1 MTAKLIESPL
11 KFFTVLFVVAT
22 MTLLSGGCG
31 GNTETKVASVKVRQG
46 NEQCAPPNSQ
56 CPNKLIV
63 EFLGPKRKGLLGG
76 TGSVAPVPG
85 IKTKFVVL
93 PGSDLKV
100 ECEKDVSDAG
110 GAVKAVVR
118 TGSKFGDQYLKVV
131 PVGFEDAAITIR
143 VISGVE
149 LDGSGQEAFAKNT
162 LKKPISLKVF
172 TADGKPAADVPVYFK
187 IASTPAHKTG
197 AKLTKKK
204 VVTDAKGLAETEF
217 KIGDTTGTYHLTAEV
232 AAPDR
237 GLAARGIDIK
247 ELGMNLWGAKG
258 LILIVLGGLA
268 IFIYGMKLMTDGL
281 QLVAGDKMKQMLHFF
296 TKNRVAAILAGT
308 AVTGVIQSS
317 SACTVMVVGFVN
329 AGLMSLR
336 QAIGVVF
343 GANIGTTVTAQ
354 IISFKLHMIAL
365 PCITIGLIVLML
377 SKRASWK
384 GAASA
389 LMGFGMLFYGL
400 HIMSHELKLISK
412 FPSIINF
419 FGQFDCKPLPG
430 CETMPFGHV
439 IGAIAI
445 GTLMTVVIQSS
456 SATIGIAM
464 ALAASGLI
472 NFYTAVPLILGDNI
486 GTTVTANLAALG
498 ANRRSKQAA
507 FAHFLFNIF
516 GTSYMVFFFYI
527 PWDGH
532 PMYMQLIDTIT
543 PGDVFAGENVT
554 RHIAMAHTMFNVF
567 NVLIFIP
574 FISPIARV
582 CEWVI
587 PVPEDGKDAIRL
599 LEPHL
604 LDTPALAIEQ
614 TIKTI
619 RRMTKEA
626 WKMNVEALESVFM
639 KGKTGNKRATEL
651 AEREEN
657 MDQLQAEATDY
668 LAKLTERSLT
678 EPQASII
685 PLLMH
690 CVNDAE
696 KIADHAENIV
706 ALARRAKESKKPI
719 SDSALS
725 EIGKMWDVLKQQ
737 ASHVIASLD
746 STDKKDVHLAIKNER
761 VINKFADNLE
771 NNHIARLGKGKCHP
785 IPGIIFLELV
795 SELEKIGDG
804 FANIAERAPEIQKH
818 HLNIGK

>member
-1 MTAKLIESPL
+1 MD
-11 KFFTVLFVVAT
+11 
-22 MTLLSGGCG
+22 
-31 GNTETKVASVKVRQG
+31 SVKIVQG
-46 NEQCAPPNSQ
+46 NNQCAPPNSE
-56 CPNKLIV
+56 CPKELIV
-63 EFLGPKRKGLLGG
+63 ELLGPVRKGMLGG
-76 TGSVAPVPG
+76 KGSVTPVPG
-85 IKTKFVVL
+85 VKVRFL
-93 PGSDLKV
+93 PAPGSDLKI
-100 ECEKDVSDAG
+100 ECEKPVSDAG
-110 GAVKAVVR
+110 GVVR
-118 TGSKFGDQYLKVV
+118 AKIKTGAKFGDQYFNVV
-131 PVGFEDAAITIR
+131 PEGFESAGTTVR
-143 VISGVE
+143 VVSGVK
-149 LDGSGQEAFAKNT
+149 LGGSGQEAFAKEP
-162 LKKPISLKVF
+162 LKKPISLQVF
-172 TADGKPAADVPVYFK
+172 TPDGKPAANVPVFFK
-187 IASTPAHKTG
+187 ITSTPAHKTG
-197 AKLTKKK
+197 AKLSKGK
-204 VVTDAKGLAETEF
+204 VVTDSDGVAETRL
-217 KIGDTTGTYHLTAEV
+217 KMGDTTGTYHLVAEV
-232 AAPDR
+232 AAPER
-237 GLAARGIDIK
+237 GLAARGVDIK

-281 QLVAGDKMKQMLHFF
+281 QLVAGDKMKQVLHFF
-296 TKNRVAAILAGT
+296 TKNRIAAVAAGT

-365 PCITIGLIVLML
+365 PCITIGLIVMML
-377 SKRASWK
+377 SKRSSWK
-384 GAASA
+384 GVASA
-389 LMGFGMLFYGL
+389 IMGFGMLFYGL

-419 FGQFDCKPLPG
+419 FSQFDCRPLPG
-430 CETMPFGHV
+430 SDTMPLGHV
-439 IGAIAI
+439 LGAVAI

-464 ALAASGLI
+464 ALAYGGLI

-516 GTSYMVFFFYI
+516 GTTYMIILFYV
-527 PWDGH
+527 PWDGY
-532 PMYMQLIDTIT
+532 PIYLKLIDSIT
-543 PGDVFAGENVT
+543 PGDAFGGENVT

-567 NVLIFIP
+567 NVLIFLP
-574 FISPIARV
+574 FVSHIARV

-587 PVPEDGKDAIRL
+587 PVPEHGKDSIRL

-626 WKMNVEALESVFM
+626 WKMNVEAVENVFM
-639 KGKTGNKRATEL
+639 KRKAGNKRGAEL
-651 AEREEN
+651 AEREES

-678 EPQASII
+678 EPQAEII

-706 ALARRAKESKKPI
+706 ALAKRAKESKKQI
-719 SDSALS
+719 SDSAMD
-725 EIGKMWDVLKQQ
+725 EVAEMWSVLKQQ

-761 VINKFADNLE
+761 VINKMADDLE

-785 IPGIIFLELV
+785 VPGIIFLEIV

-804 FANIAERAPEIQKH
+804 LANIAERAPEIQKH